1 MKTRKV
7 CNRHKA
13 TIKHLKS
20 GFKMFSYLN
29 HGLKNEPSAI
39 EHYYHSNTG
48 LVQNSDPHCNPNVV
62 SLVSKM
68 TKFFSL
74 EMKSFSIWEN

>member
-39 EHYYHSNTG
+39 EHYYHSNTV
-48 LVQNSDPHCNPNVV
+48 LVRHLDPHFGVRTKRRTFLMVVHENVRIQIK
-62 SLVSKM
+62 SK
-68 TKFFSL
+68 F
-74 EMKSFSIWEN
+74 